1 MIIPTPAFE
10 RAFAHVI
17 MGKEGIY
24 SNSQN
29 DLGGETVYG
38 ISRTKNPSWEGWK
51 LVDAIKH
58 NSPDTAT
65 VIQKISNNKG
75 LMNMIKDFY
84 WLRYWLPV
92 KGDDINSSVAETL
105 FDIGVNQGVKS
116 SVKYLQQSLNKLNRN
131 QKDYANIEVDG
142 DLGTME
148 TIPALSTFLNTSFAG
163 RNINKN
169 VAVLLKLVHY
179 FQIHRYM
186 ELTDRQESQEGFMY
200 GWITNRT

>member
-10 RAFAHVI
+10 RAFAQVI

-24 SNSQN
+24 SNNPN
-29 DLGGETVYG
+29 DIGGETVYG

-116 SVKYLQQSLNKLNRN
+116 AVKYLQQSLNKLNRN

-142 DLGTME
+142 DMGTIE
-148 TIPALSTFLNTSFAG
+148 TIPALNTYLNTSFAG